1 MRKKIEAT
9 VGARPEAPRQAHG
22 AARCRRKWTLDSTDR
37 FLTFRFARLNLL
49 FVMTVMGIHI
59 IDAFI
64 HLAGPIAAIRGDSQR
79 RMLDVELDDTTTAFA
94 RFASGA
100 SGSMST
106 LTATGRI
113 VRLQVFGT
121 RGWLHLLDHHILEIC
136 DVEGRVR
143 RIEYPQVDI
152 ERAELEAFADGV
164 AGVEPYPVPIEEA
177 VHGVA
182 VMEAA
187 IRSAQR
193 EWQSVSAG
201 LAPV

>member
-1 MRKKIEAT
+1 
-9 VGARPEAPRQAHG
+9 
-22 AARCRRKWTLDSTDR
+22 
-37 FLTFRFARLNLL
+37 
-49 FVMTVMGIHI
+49 
-59 IDAFI
+59 
-64 HLAGPIAAIRGDSQR
+64 
-79 RMLDVELDDTTTAFA
+79 
-94 RFASGA
+94 
-100 SGSMST
+100 MST

-143 RIEYPQVDI
+143 RIEYPQVDT